1 MLLSLAVPQSAQAKK
16 QVVSADISYG
26 IGQESQDL
34 QLRYGWRWQL
44 VTVMVQGDLTG
55 GVSTAHGEATPMVL
69 AGVTV
74 GAGPLIQPRVFGR
87 VGVLLADGSTP
98 LLQEL
103 GAALVFTALP
113 VVEVGLN
120 ASYNG
125 ILGDAGVD
133 QTWFSAGVE
142 ASAAF

>member
-1 MLLSLAVPQSAQAKK
+1 MVDGQGTPLL
-16 QVVSADISYG
+16 
-26 IGQESQDL
+26 
-34 QLRYGWRWQL
+34 
-44 VTVMVQGDLTG
+44 
-55 GVSTAHGEATPMVL
+55 L

-74 GAGPLIQPRVFGR
+74 GAGPLVQPRVFGR

-125 ILGDAGVD
+125 ILGGEGMET
-133 QTWFSAGVE
+133 TWFSGGVE